1 MRCTLVSAAFAVLAT
16 AVGFAPAAAGGGAPP
31 DPCPSSVIHFV
42 LCDISTDVA
51 RLDTTCYAGGG
62 APVNRAFFDLSART
76 LGAYLQPQF
85 GTDNGFLRVAERYW
99 LTGDAPGAPVTFTL
113 RMTVTPHLLAH
124 WTDVPTAASM
134 TATLEL
140 DGATLATATQSRNC
154 NFSGCTDTGD
164 LSVPLTAQVTIPE
177 GQAFEFSAGLSG
189 SASGNIDY
197 PASAGAD
204 AQTPLPLIGPR
215 PAPCFGAMQ
224 QRPNER
230 LRRAGNA
237 AQSPH
242 ASRRRRGGAVL
253 E

>member
-1 MRCTLVSAAFAVLAT
+1 
-16 AVGFAPAAAGGGAPP
+16 
-31 DPCPSSVIHFV
+31 
-42 LCDISTDVA
+42 
-51 RLDTTCYAGGG
+51 
-62 APVNRAFFDLSART
+62 
-76 LGAYLQPQF
+76 
-85 GTDNGFLRVAERYW
+85 
-99 LTGDAPGAPVTFTL
+99 
-113 RMTVTPHLLAH
+113 MTVTPHLLAH

-204 AQTPLPLIGPR
+204 AVFAFDGLPPGIGIVTCHDAPTPALRGTW
-215 PAPCFGAMQ
+215 GALK
-224 QRPNER
+224 
-230 LRRAGNA
+230 LRYR
-237 AQSPH
+237 
-242 ASRRRRGGAVL
+242 
-253 E
+253 